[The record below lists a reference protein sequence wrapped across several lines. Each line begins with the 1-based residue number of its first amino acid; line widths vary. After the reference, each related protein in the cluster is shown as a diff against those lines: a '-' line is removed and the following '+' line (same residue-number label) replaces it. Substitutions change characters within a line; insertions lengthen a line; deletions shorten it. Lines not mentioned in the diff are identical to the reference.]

1 MSTPRPLPQVAEK
14 RREAS
19 PAMVLAVVG
28 FGVFVA
34 ADDLTVVT
42 TMLRPIIGDL
52 GIVLPD
58 GLDDAAWIVNAYLVA
73 YVAVMPFMGRLSD
86 LLGRRRVYIA
96 ALTLFMIGSIV
107 IPLSSSLGPFLVGRV
122 MTALGGGAL
131 VPIGMAV
138 VGDAF
143 AEQRRARALGTLGA
157 VDTLGWV
164 WGPLFGAMLVRFLS
178 WEWQF
183 YLNIPLALIGIAA
196 AWWAL
201 ADVDPIRK
209 PGRID
214 WIGAASLT
222 GALVTLNLAL
232 LGSAEVQSVTGF
244 EELTGSTGAGLRWL
258 YLPAAAFAVFFVWWQ
273 RRAPDPL
280 IDIDLFRRR
289 NLSAAVV
296 INFFVGAALVIAM
309 VDVPIFVNAIELDI
323 GRSAIIAG
331 WVLSALTASM
341 VVASY
346 AGGRI
351 TERSWYRPPVLIGLT
366 AAAIAFIMLGR
377 SWSVDTSY
385 TTMAWQ
391 LGLLGAGI
399 GLVIAPTSAAVV
411 DAAPPDRRGTAAG
424 VVIVTRLIG
433 LSVGLSG
440 LTAWGLHRFN
450 QLRGDISLPG
460 LDDPGYVDAFAA
472 AQADLTTSALAETFL
487 AAAVLVGVALIVALL
502 MRRNTKTGGPPPV
515 HEQKTPAATVVAAA
529 EGRKDGSMN
538 SFLQRHIGFV
548 VIGFGTIVVILL
560 VSVVNVSGR
569 NDTLEIQLDVLR
581 AEIAQ
586 ANEAAASVTKEVE
599 QLRGGVAIFSTQVT
613 AFQEQL
619 AGLAPGVARGI
630 SDAVAGLDAFATST
644 LEFEI
649 AIDEEIPIN
658 TVIELNRTILVPI
671 QTSIPIDETVD
682 TTIRVA
688 GPFGIDIPLNVTV
701 PIQLEL
707 PINLEVSIPIN
718 ETVPIS
724 TSVPVNLDVPI
735 VIEVAETE
743 LASLVLS
750 LRAGLESMGGILAGL
765 S

>member
-1 MSTPRPLPQVAEK
+1 MSTPRPLPPVAKK
-14 RREAS
+14 RRQAS

-157 VDTLGWV
+157 IDTLGWV

-183 YLNIPLALIGIAA
+183 YLNIPLALIGITA

-201 ADVDPIRK
+201 ADVDPVRK

-214 WIGAASLT
+214 WIGAVSLT
-222 GALVTLNLAL
+222 GALVALNLAI

-258 YLPAAAFAVFFVWWQ
+258 YLPAAVFAVFFVWWQ

-280 IDIDLFRRR
+280 IDIDLFKGR

-323 GRSAIIAG
+323 ERSAVIAG

-366 AAAIAFIMLGR
+366 AAAIAFIMLGW

-399 GLVIAPTSAAVV
+399 GLVITPTSAAVV
-411 DAAPPDRRGTAAG
+411 DAAPADRRGTAAG
-424 VVIVTRLIG
+424 VVMVTRLIG

-460 LDDPGYVDAFAA
+460 LDDPGYVDALTA
-472 AQADLTTSALAETFL
+472 AQAELTTSALAETFL
-487 AAAVLVGVALIVALL
+487 AAAAFVGVALIVALL
-502 MRRNTKTGGPPPV
+502 MRRNTTPGRPPAA
-515 HEQKTPAATVVAAA
+515 HEQKTAAATVAAAA

-548 VIGFGTIVVILL
+548 VIGFGIIVVILL
-560 VSVVNVSGR
+560 VSVVNVSGH
-569 NDTLEIQLDVLR
+569 NDTLENELDVLR

-586 ANEAAASVTKEVE
+586 ANEAAAAVTKEVE

-619 AGLAPGVARGI
+619 AGLAPGVASGI
-630 SDAVAGLDAFATST
+630 SDAVAGIDAFATST

-735 VIEVAETE
+735 VIEVTETE

-750 LRAGLESMGGILAGL
+750 LRAGLESMGGILEGL

>member
-201 ADVDPIRK
+201 ADVDPVRK

-460 LDDPGYVDAFAA
+460 LDDPGYVDAFTA

-502 MRRNTKTGGPPPV
+502 MRRNTKPGGPPPV

-658 TVIELNRTILVPI
+658 TVIELNQTILVPI